1 MLTKVSA
8 LERVVHRQG
17 LVSTWVSSSEHNQ
30 IGEEDLRDE
39 RAARESQ
46 QDVRSSDTPPS
57 TVQLVLRSDPDIGVA
72 DLPMTISTG
81 MPMSFALR
89 KWHEANE
96 EV

>member
-1 MLTKVSA
+1 MLAKVSA

-46 QDVRSSDTPPS
+46 QDVKSEPRDEQQRVKSEPNDEDAAVVGGAS
-57 TVQLVLRSDPDIGVA
+57 TKRRNMKLLEDAQ
-72 DLPMTISTG
+72 
-81 MPMSFALR
+81 
-89 KWHEANE
+89 KE
-96 EV
+96 